1 MYWLWDNSRFSYNL
15 EMKTREQN
23 RNNKRKKIE
32 RTAFWLVYR
41 TDTKGRSH
49 GFWLV
54 KRRVKKLHA
63 RELSRNQPILRF
75 DVKQQHDLPFEQCL
89 PHIRGFFGRKT
100 KRPCFPLFIHW
111 LIKQIT
117 NTHRNH
123 FSRSYENRTT
133 PENCF
138 LHWDFVLS
146 TLHVLMIYEKD
157 PLLGK
162 RQNWYT
168 LAKEVYFLWN

>member
-100 KRPCFPLFIHW
+100 KRPCFNLFIHW

-157 PLLGK
+157 PHWENGK
-162 RQNWYT
+162 IYT